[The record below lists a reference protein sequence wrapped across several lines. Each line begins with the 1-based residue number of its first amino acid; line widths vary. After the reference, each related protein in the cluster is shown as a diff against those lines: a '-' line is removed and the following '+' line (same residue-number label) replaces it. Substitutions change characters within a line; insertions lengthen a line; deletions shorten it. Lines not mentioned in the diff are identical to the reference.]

1 MKSLQE
7 TYKIKSYEADLNAA
21 LKPQSMMLLMQE
33 LANLHADALGFG
45 YDNLMEK
52 GIIWVLSRS
61 HVIFRRVPKW
71 REKVSFRTWHKG
83 SDKLFGLRDFIM
95 TGAGGEEIATA
106 TTSWLII
113 GTESRKV
120 QRIEQH
126 IGNDHPS
133 VNLVHAIE
141 KPAPKLISPPELK
154 FIRSRFVEFTDI
166 DMNNHTNNARYM
178 EWALDSIHDTIP
190 SDGFISEFAV
200 NFNHESKIGEKLDH
214 YSCKTDKGAFFEAK
228 SGETSVV
235 QIEFIFSNAL

>member
-21 LKPQSMMLLMQE
+21 LKPQSMMLMMQE

-71 REKVSFRTWHKG
+71 REEVYFKTWHKG

-95 TGAGGEEIATA
+95 TGEGGEEIATA

-113 GTESRKV
+113 GTESRRL

-133 VNLVHAIE
+133 VNLVNAIE

-154 FIRSRFVEFTDI
+154 LYRSRVVE
-166 DMNNHTNNARYM
+166 
-178 EWALDSIHDTIP
+178 
-190 SDGFISEFAV
+190 
-200 NFNHESKIGEKLDH
+200 
-214 YSCKTDKGAFFEAK
+214 
-228 SGETSVV
+228 
-235 QIEFIFSNAL
+235 